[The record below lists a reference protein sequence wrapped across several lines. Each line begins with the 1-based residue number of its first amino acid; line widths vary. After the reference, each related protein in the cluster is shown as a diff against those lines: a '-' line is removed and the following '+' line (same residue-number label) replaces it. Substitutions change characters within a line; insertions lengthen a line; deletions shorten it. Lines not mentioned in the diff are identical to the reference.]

1 MSKTSKIALGIVMIW
16 LPVCCIFSALATVA
30 KKNNG
35 EYYNPY
41 GFLYWLPK
49 IAMYSAGM
57 ILAGL
62 FLYFYIRTIIRLLT

>member
-1 MSKTSKIALGIVMIW
+1 MSKTLKTALGIVMIW
-16 LPVCCIFSALATVA
+16 IPLCFIIAALCTVV
-30 KKNNG
+30 KDEHG
-35 EYYNPY
+35 EYVNPY
-41 GFLYWLPK
+41 SFYYWLPK